1 MQDTIAA
8 GPRPS
13 ILNMFRCKCPRCR
26 KGDMFI
32 VKNPYRLKTTMK
44 MRDECALCG
53 QAFDIEPGFYYGSSY
68 VSYGL
73 GIAISV
79 AFLLVFAFTV
89 GISLNDNRFFYW
101 MAANAVLLI
110 LLQPPMMRVARSVWL
125 AFFVRYNP
133 RWRSEPA
140 KKPERVNEDQKN
152 NW

>member
-1 MQDTIAA
+1 ME
-8 GPRPS
+8 PRPS
-13 ILNMFRCKCPRCR
+13 ILNLVVCKCPRCR
-26 KGDMFI
+26 QGDMFI

-44 MRDECALCG
+44 MREECELCG

-68 VSYGL
+68 VSYAL

-79 AFLLVFAFTV
+79 ASLVIFILTI
-89 GISLNDNRFFYW
+89 GISLEDNRFFYW

-110 LLQPPMMRVARSVWL
+110 LVQPPMMRVARTIWL
-125 AFFVRYNP
+125 AFFVPYNP
-133 RWRSEPA
+133 NWRNEPA